1 MSENRRNTSLI
12 WGTAYLIIFSNQK
25 NRLPPIF
32 FRYSEKLCHQ
42 RDVAGQEDAAG
53 PFACLWQGAQ
63 RQVQGGEDAHGKK
76 AGFNEREVFPVALF
90 NISIA
95 DFEEF
100 QHDLYSFLFA
110 SYTGIILLLYKV
122 DDIYTNTLWPCRG
135 GCL

>member
-1 MSENRRNTSLI
+1 MKKFL
-12 WGTAYLIIFSNQK
+12 
-25 NRLPPIF
+25 
-32 FRYSEKLCHQ
+32 HQ
-42 RDVAGQEDAAG
+42 WHISDDEDAAG

-76 AGFNEREVFPVALF
+76 AGFNEREVFPIALF
-90 NISIA
+90 DVSIT

-110 SYTGIILLLYKV
+110 FYTDIILLLYKV